1 MELASEE
8 ITSHLSVK
16 YGSDWNEVTSMC
28 TTCGQLY
35 VAQESVVDEVSFA
48 TLNEVRNISARGGEC
63 QMPHTVAPHE
73 DGVVVSDPEKRSHR
87 LEMVQM

>member
-16 YGSDWNEVTSMC
+16 YGSDGNEGSSMC

-35 VAQESVVDEVSFA
+35 VAQGSAVDEVSLA
-48 TLNEVRNISARGGEC
+48 TLNEVRSISAGGGEC
-63 QMPHTVAPHE
+63 QMPHTVAPHG
-73 DGVVVSDPEKRSHR
+73 DGVVV
-87 LEMVQM
+87 

>member
-1 MELASEE
+1 MS
-8 ITSHLSVK
+8 
-16 YGSDWNEVTSMC
+16 SMC

-35 VAQESVVDEVSFA
+35 AVHGSGVDEVSLA
-48 TLNEVRNISARGGEC
+48 TLNVVRIIRAGGGEC

-73 DGVVVSDPEKRSHR
+73 DGVVSDPEKHSRR